1 MQKLLVLSLFVEV
14 DVNFN
19 ENTVDVN
26 FNENNVD
33 VNFNEYKNHFRF
45 VKFFI
50 KNHVNIFLEIK
61 AR

>member
-26 FNENNVD
+26 FNEYN
-33 VNFNEYKNHFRF
+33 NHFRF
-45 VKFFI
+45 VTFFI